1 MTDLAPRI
9 ENDWPMSRILD
20 LSPLHWK
27 QTLQH
32 EETQRRLAAN
42 VFRSASLAQLN
53 PAHHVKQ

>member
-1 MTDLAPRI
+1 
-9 ENDWPMSRILD
+9 MSRILE

-32 EETQRRLAAN
+32 EETQRRLSVN
-42 VFRSASLAQLN
+42 VFRSASLAPLD